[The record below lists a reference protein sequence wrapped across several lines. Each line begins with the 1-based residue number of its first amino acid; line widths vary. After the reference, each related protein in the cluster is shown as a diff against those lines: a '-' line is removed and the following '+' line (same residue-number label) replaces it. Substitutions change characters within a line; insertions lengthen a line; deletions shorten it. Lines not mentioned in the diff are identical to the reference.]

1 MPNEADLI
9 QPQHQFAF
17 IKTSS
22 TTTALI
28 RTVDSWKLA
37 IDKRERVI
45 LVICAFLDLRKTFD
59 VIDHATLLDR
69 AISKWCTRNSS
80 GAASSD
86 LSDRTQFVSCC
97 GCGSSKREITYG
109 VSQGSVL
116 GPTLVNIH
124 INGTTGVCQYCYVA
138 LCMLTILKF
147 IRVQRTLIE
156 LRNKSIVI

>member
-9 QPQHQFAF
+9 QPQRQFAF

-45 LVICAFLDLRKTFD
+45 LVICAFLDLQKTFD

-69 AISKWCTRNSS
+69 AVSKWCTRNSS
-80 GAASSD
+80 A
-86 LSDRTQFVSCC
+86 
-97 GCGSSKREITYG
+97 
-109 VSQGSVL
+109 VL
-116 GPTLVNIH
+116 AQI
-124 INGTTGVCQYCYVA
+124 C
-138 LCMLTILKF
+138 
-147 IRVQRTLIE
+147 LIE
-156 LRNKSIVI
+156 LSLFRVVVVARLRGK